1 MRAHDRRPWE
11 AMGRA
16 EPNLDV
22 PNVGKNGPWSGGD
35 RKVWLQ
41 TPLAATDTLRRQWCE
56 TGR

>member
-1 MRAHDRRPWE
+1 
-11 AMGRA
+11 MGRA
-16 EPNLDV
+16 EPNLNV

-41 TPLAATDTLRRQWCE
+41 TLLAATDTLRRQWCE